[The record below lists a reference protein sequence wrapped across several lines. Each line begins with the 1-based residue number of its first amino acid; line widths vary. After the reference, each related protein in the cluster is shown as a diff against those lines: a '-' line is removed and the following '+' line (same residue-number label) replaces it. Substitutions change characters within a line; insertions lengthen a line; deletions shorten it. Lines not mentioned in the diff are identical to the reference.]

1 MDNRTIDK
9 WEFKTLMAINTV
21 NNEPLEK
28 FERRTDLDRQV
39 STVIGLLGGV
49 VQASRIFAE
58 FRSRKFDWP
67 FNHS

>member
-1 MDNRTIDK
+1 
-9 WEFKTLMAINTV
+9 MAINTV

-28 FERRTDLDRQV
+28 FERRTDLDRYRQV

-58 FRSRKFDWP
+58 FRSRKFD
-67 FNHS
+67 